1 MAFRKG
7 LIVLG
12 PEIHLG
18 FPLCL
23 ISPEV
28 VSGYVAAKINNFAA
42 ASIIFKKFL
51 YLTNI
56 FLLNYQQKKEIYM
69 RR

>member
-7 LIVLG
+7 LSVLG
-12 PEIHLG
+12 PDIHFG

-28 VSGYVAAKINNFAA
+28 VSGYVAAEINNFAA
-42 ASIIFKKFL
+42 TSKICKKFL
-51 YLTNI
+51 
-56 FLLNYQQKKEIYM
+56 
-69 RR
+69 

>member
-1 MAFRKG
+1 MAFRNG

-28 VSGYVAAKINNFAA
+28 VSGYVAAKINNCAA
-42 ASIIFKKFL
+42 ASRIFKKV
-51 YLTNI
+51 
-56 FLLNYQQKKEIYM
+56 M
-69 RR
+69 